1 MGSAGRVRS
10 AFPWLRDALLA
21 AWSKIGMKRLF
32 LTAILVVAAGCSTLG
47 TSDSAILQG
56 TWQASEIGG
65 KGEVCRIVISGD
77 TAEFRGADTNEWFK
91 ATFTVRPD
99 TNPRQVV
106 FVTTAS
112 SYPPHIGITRYGIYR
127 VEDGMIRLT
136 SSEPGNAHVPANF
149 SAPDTRQFELRKK

>member
-1 MGSAGRVRS
+1 MSSVVGRSPREYL
-10 AFPWLRDALLA
+10 PA
-21 AWSKIGMKRLF
+21 AWSNIVMKRLF
-32 LTAILVVAAGCSTLG
+32 ITTMLVAVSGCSTLR
-47 TSDSAILQG
+47 TSDSAVLQG
-56 TWQASEIGG
+56 TWKASEIGG

-77 TAEFRGADTNEWFK
+77 AAEFHGADTNQWFK

-112 SYPPHIGITRYGIYR
+112 SYPPDIGSTRYAIYR
-127 VEDGMIRLT
+127 NENGVIRLT
-136 SSEPGNAHVPANF
+136 ATEPGNANMPSDF

>member
-1 MGSAGRVRS
+1 M
-10 AFPWLRDALLA
+10 
-21 AWSKIGMKRLF
+21 
-32 LTAILVVAAGCSTLG
+32 LVAAAGCSTLR
-47 TSDSAILQG
+47 TSDSAVLQG

-65 KGEVCRIVISGD
+65 KREVCRIVIAGD

-91 ATFTVRPD
+91 ATFTVRPG

-112 SYPPHIGITRYGIYR
+112 SYPPDTGITRYAIYR

-136 SSEPGNAHVPANF
+136 ASEPGSGNMPSDF
-149 SAPDTRQFELRKK
+149 SAPDTRQFELRKR